1 MATNIIWSRQ
11 RLSNLRS
18 VDMERK
24 QYARAEEIYR
34 DVVRRYT
41 EELSPNHPN
50 TGIARIKLGRSL
62 LRQQRYAEAEVESR
76 AGYEILIKQ
85 TNPTISWL
93 QNARQDLAEE
103 YTALGRPAD
112 TAKFKAEFA
121 LGGIPSVSRG
131 ALKCY
136 QLPSSRT
143 AGILADFPQWAEW
156 PRDPRYD
163 CRLRTISR

>member
-1 MATNIIWSRQ
+1 MVDIEKSVYGDKHYLVATA
-11 RLSNLRS
+11 LSNLGS
-18 VDMERK
+18 VYMERK
-24 QYARAEEIYR
+24 EYPRAEDIFR

-62 LRQQRYAEAEVESR
+62 LRQQRYSDAEVESR

-85 TNPTISWL
+85 TSPSINWL

-103 YTALGRPAD
+103 YTALNRPAD

-121 LGGIPSVSRG
+121 LGGVP
-131 ALKCY
+131 
-136 QLPSSRT
+136 T
-143 AGILADFPQWAEW
+143 AAAAH
-156 PRDPRYD
+156 
-163 CRLRTISR
+163 

>member
-1 MATNIIWSRQ
+1 MAGAGAAQTQPTQVWPSKQIEMMIADFQRMADICRQ
-11 RLSNLRS
+11 VYGDKHYLVATALSNLAS

-41 EELSPNHPN
+41 EAQSPSHPN
-50 TGIARIKLGRSL
+50 TGIARIKLGRAL
-62 LRQQRYAEAEVESR
+62 LRQQRYTEAEVESR

-121 LGGIPSVSRG
+121 
-131 ALKCY
+131 
-136 QLPSSRT
+136 
-143 AGILADFPQWAEW
+143 
-156 PRDPRYD
+156 
-163 CRLRTISR
+163 ISGSEAK